1 MAVCG
6 YVDSHFSVNSDDQ
19 NICKKQHFMVL
30 LVIEKILCTHKHEKE
45 KSKT

>member
-19 NICKKQHFMVL
+19 NICKKQHFMVSL
-30 LVIEKILCTHKHEKE
+30 AIEKILCTHKQHKKE
-45 KSKT
+45 N